1 MAAPFDSTNGY
12 TLVAFQFVDLSLTC
26 HSFEMNA
33 TRFQVGKSGQLSLA
47 LDVMTDNMA
56 Q

>member
-12 TLVAFQFVDLSLTC
+12 TLVACQFVDLSLTC
-26 HSFEMNA
+26 QSFEKNA
-33 TRFQVGKSGQLSLA
+33 TRFQVGKPAHLSLA